1 MNKLSKEIVAYNK
14 YPERVLQFGEG
25 NFLRAFV
32 DWMIN
37 GMNKDGKFNGSV
49 VVVQPIPQ
57 GLVDMLNEQDGLY
70 TLILRGIQ
78 NGEVI
83 DQREVMTAVSRGI
96 NPYTQWQQYL
106 ETAKNPDMRFIV
118 SNSTEAGIAFVEE
131 AQPVSDCPTSF
142 PAKLTAWL
150 YARCQHF
157 NGAKD
162 KGMIILPCELIDRN
176 GDKLYNCVLKYAELW
191 NLENDFTTWLN
202 DSCAF
207 MVTLVDRIV
216 TGYPRDEAASL
227 CAELGYQDNLLDT
240 GEIFHLW
247 VIEGPG
253 YVKDELPLNE
263 CGFNV
268 VWTDN
273 LEPYRTRKV
282 RILNGAHTMTVPA
295 AYLAGVETV
304 RESVEDE
311 LISDFMKKG
320 IFTEIIPTLDLPEDE
335 KAQFAADVLERFRNP
350 FIRHLLL
357 SIALNSVSKY
367 AVRVLPSLLEYQ
379 KRTGEIPP
387 ALSFGL
393 AALFCL
399 YQGTEIENGSLK
411 CRRAGMEYLIKDE
424 LDILV
429 EFSEA
434 WKLFYADQD
443 ADVFCRRLMSNTK
456 WWGCDLTKV
465 PALLETV
472 ASGLYEIKQDG
483 MRQALTTLVQEG

>member
-1 MNKLSKEIVAYNK
+1 MNKLSKKMAAVNE
-14 YPERVLQFGEG
+14 YPERILQFGEG

-32 DWMIN
+32 DWMVN
-37 GMNKDGKFNGSV
+37 GMNNAGKFGGKV

-57 GLVDMLNEQDGLY
+57 GLVDTLNEQDGLY

-78 NGEVI
+78 SGEVI

-96 NPYTQWQQYL
+96 NPYTEWQEYL
-106 ETAKNPDMRFIV
+106 NTAINPDMRFVI
-118 SNSTEAGIAFVEE
+118 SNSTEAGIAFIEE
-131 AQPVSDCPTSF
+131 TQPTTDCPTSF

-150 YARCQHF
+150 FARYQHF

-191 NLENDFTTWLN
+191 NLNAGFTTWLN

-216 TGYPRDEAASL
+216 TGYPREEAETL

-247 VIEGPG
+247 VIEGPE
-253 YVKDELPLNE
+253 YVKNELPLTE

-268 VWTDN
+268 IWTNN

-304 RESVEDE
+304 RDSVEDG
-311 LISDFMKKG
+311 LISEYMKKG

-335 KAQFAADVLERFRNP
+335 KAQFAEDVLERFRNP

-367 AVRVLPSLLEYQ
+367 SVRVLPSLLEYQ
-379 KRTGEIPP
+379 KRTGKIPA
-387 ALSFGL
+387 ALAFGL
-393 AALFCL
+393 SALFCL
-399 YQGTEIENGSLK
+399 YQGTEVENGALK
-411 CRRAGMEYLIKDE
+411 CQRAGAEYFIKDD

-434 WKLFYADQD
+434 WKKFYADQD
-443 ADVFCRRLMSNTK
+443 ADTFCRRLMSKTK
-456 WWGCDLTKV
+456 WWGIDLTQV
-465 PALLETV
+465 PGLLETV
-472 ASGLYEIKQDG
+472 ASGMYEIKQDG
-483 MRQALTTLVQEG
+483 MRQALTTLLRE